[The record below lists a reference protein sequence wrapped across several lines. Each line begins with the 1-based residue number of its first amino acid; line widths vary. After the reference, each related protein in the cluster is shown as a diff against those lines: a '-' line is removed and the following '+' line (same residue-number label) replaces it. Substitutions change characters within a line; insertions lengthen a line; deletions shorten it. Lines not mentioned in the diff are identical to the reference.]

1 MRFPTN
7 QNFLTF
13 IERNFS
19 DFMRKKINFSW
30 VPKVLRAEGTPITSI
45 KYPQLLSQG
54 LFTEQCNAC
63 GSHSILLETRQVG
76 RTSNLHN
83 FMFHSQTLL
92 SLRLPIIQNST
103 VWTSKLLGSQSPA
116 LEPTNGC
123 KHNGERLHKKY
134 LRSFRCSTKPTACF
148 AEHFANQLSPS
159 KTVTSLVWTSL
170 PGMKAR
176 GPNGTYWSKKKEKG
190 KNFKHTF

>member
-1 MRFPTN
+1 MQPSQSSKAICAGTQNRTRNWVSKSKVALQDEARPQAIYKMLSTSGLFNKIKMRFPTN

-54 LFTEQCNAC
+54 LSTEQCNAC
-63 GSHSILLETRQVG
+63 GSHSVLLETRQVG
-76 RTSNLHN
+76 RTSNLHY
-83 FMFHSQTLL
+83 FMLHSQTLL

-103 VWTSKLLGSQSPA
+103 SGLANLKIAWVTVPSSGA
-116 LEPTNGC
+116 Y
-123 KHNGERLHKKY
+123 ER
-134 LRSFRCSTKPTACF
+134 TQT
-148 AEHFANQLSPS
+148 
-159 KTVTSLVWTSL
+159 
-170 PGMKAR
+170 
-176 GPNGTYWSKKKEKG
+176 
-190 KNFKHTF
+190 